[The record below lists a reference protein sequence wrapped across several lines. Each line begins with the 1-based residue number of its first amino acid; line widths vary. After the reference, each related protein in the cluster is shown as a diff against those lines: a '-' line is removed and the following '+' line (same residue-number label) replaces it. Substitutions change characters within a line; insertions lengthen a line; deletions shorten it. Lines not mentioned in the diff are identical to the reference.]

1 MSENIITAIVL
12 SIAVLSVIVVLAY
25 ASEDQRNSAESGQKI
40 AGIRGEQLTSRI
52 LSELL
57 DSEDVLLTNVQ
68 IAYGDMETEIDNVII
83 NRHGVFIIEVK
94 NYSGTL
100 TGGAYDF
107 NWIRIKC
114 SRGGKL
120 YRNPVKNPIRQ
131 VRRQIYILASYIR
144 ENGINVWVEGYAYLL
159 RGSSPV
165 KNAYILNNRE
175 DMNAAIHLRTSHKI
189 LKNTKSEII
198 ELLINT

>member
-25 ASEDQRNSAESGQKI
+25 VSEDQRNSAESGQKI
-40 AGIRGEQLTSRI
+40 AGIRGEQLTRRI

-57 DSEDVLLTNVQ
+57 DSEDVLFTNVQ
-68 IAYGDMETEIDNVII
+68 IAYGDMETELDNVII
-83 NRHGVFIIEVK
+83 NKHGVFIIEVK

-100 TGGAYDF
+100 TGEAYDF

-120 YRNPVKNPIRQ
+120 YRNTVKNPIRQ
-131 VRRQIYILASYIR
+131 VRRQIYILASYLR

-159 RGSSPV
+159 RGNSPV
-165 KNAYILNNRE
+165 KSAYILNNRE

-189 LKNTKSEII
+189 LKDTKSDII